1 MSCSLRQ
8 RRRIRETESGHGSD
22 SMDRM
27 QLGLCRVGS
36 VVHREYTLISAL
48 MRSRYSRDSRGKFAG
63 RWLARLA
70 WAVTLFLLAGVV
82 SAQNTGQT
90 ATRIT
95 IDQAVD
101 LALAHNHSLQATR
114 TQILQNQAQEITAN
128 LRPNPTLGVD
138 WQFIPI
144 FSPDQFTLDNADT
157 IQQFDIGL
165 GYLFERGHK
174 RQRRLQAARDTT
186 AVTRSQVA
194 DAERTLAFNVGQQ
207 FVSVLLAESTLQ
219 FALEDLKAF
228 QQTVDISEAQLKA
241 GYIGEGDYLKIK
253 LQLLQ
258 FQTDVS
264 SARLA
269 KVQALVAL
277 REFLGYNAVPA
288 DYDVVGDLG
297 YDTLKGNQDDFAA
310 RALRERPDFRAA
322 ELGITAAQSQIALAR
337 ANAKVDVTGTF
348 DFTHVSAEYTGS
360 LFANFALPIFD
371 RGQGEIA
378 RTTHALTQA
387 QELEQSASDTVLSD
401 VSNAYEAVRSNEEV
415 VQLYT
420 SGYLKQAQ
428 DSRDISE
435 YAYKRGAN
443 SLLDFLDAERSYR
456 AVQLAYRQAL
466 AAYMTAVE
474 QLKQAVG
481 TRKLQ

>member
-1 MSCSLRQ
+1 MLAPPAVCFLLLAGTCIGQKSN
-8 RRRIRETESGHGSD
+8 T
-22 SMDRM
+22 
-27 QLGLCRVGS
+27 
-36 VVHREYTLISAL
+36 TLISL
-48 MRSRYSRDSRGKFAG
+48 
-63 RWLARLA
+63 
-70 WAVTLFLLAGVV
+70 
-82 SAQNTGQT
+82 
-90 ATRIT
+90 
-95 IDQAVD
+95 DQAID
-101 LALAHNHSLQATR
+101 LALANNHSLRATR
-114 TQILQNQAQEITAN
+114 TLILQNQAQEITAN
-128 LRPNPTLGVD
+128 LRPNPTLGAD
-138 WQFIPI
+138 AQFIPFFDPQD
-144 FSPDQFTLDNADT
+144 FSADNLNNT
-157 IQQFDIGL
+157 QQFDIGV

-186 AVTRSQVA
+186 AVTRAQVA

-219 FALEDLKAF
+219 FALEDLKDF

-269 KVQALVAL
+269 KVQALVGL

-288 DYDVVGDLG
+288 EFDVVGDLA
-297 YDTLKGNQDDFAA
+297 YQPLKGNEEDFQA

-322 ELGITAAQSQIALAR
+322 ELGVTAAQSQIQLAK

-348 DFTHVSAEYTGS
+348 DLSHVSAEYTGS
-360 LFANFALPIFD
+360 LFASFALPIFD
-371 RGQGEIA
+371 RNQGEIA
-378 RTTHALTQA
+378 RTNHALTQA
-387 QELEQSASDTVLSD
+387 QELQQSASDTVLSD
-401 VSNAYEAVRSNEEV
+401 VAVAYEGVRSNDEI

-435 YAYKRGAN
+435 YAYKRGAA

-456 AVQLAYRQAL
+456 SIQLAYRQAL
-466 AAYMTAVE
+466 ASYMTALE
-474 QLKQAVG
+474 QLKEAVG
-481 TRKLQ
+481 TRNLP